1 MSIAQILKNKGGAVI
16 SINKDFPILDGI
28 KVMADKRIGAVL
40 VRDDKGRICG
50 VLSER
55 DIVREL
61 AKQSKALLDMPVSTI
76 MTKEIFT
83 CTSDQSV
90 NEAMS
95 IMTNKRFRHLPVV
108 DNGELV
114 GMISI
119 GDVVKERIAE
129 SENEAEALK
138 LYIAG

>member
-1 MSIAQILKNKGGAVI
+1 MSIAQILKTKGNAVI
-16 SINKDFPILDGI
+16 SINKDFPIIDGI
-28 KVMADKRIGAVL
+28 KVMSEKRIGAVL
-40 VRDDKGRICG
+40 VRNDAGEICG

-61 AKQSKALLDMPVSTI
+61 AVSGKDLMDMPVSSI

-90 NEAMS
+90 NEAMA
-95 IMTNKRFRHLPVV
+95 IMTAKRFRHLPVV
-108 DNGELV
+108 DDGELV

-119 GDVVKERIAE
+119 GDVVKKRIAE